1 MKMADGEEERERMA
15 AMARPVRQPMDS
27 GFTFDMLMGSV
38 DPMAESMIEK
48 FIREREAKLQ
58 YEQKFTQLV
67 SYVERGREGFSA
79 EEFVQKLREVATKAA
94 EAGHEDAPRH
104 QRNLARIE
112 KLPEKSA
119 TWETVRLIFY
129 DTEEDS

>member
-1 MKMADGEEERERMA
+1 MKMADENDERERMA
-15 AMARPVRQPMDS
+15 AMARPVRQPMDA

-48 FIREREAKLQ
+48 YIREREAKLQ
-58 YEQKFTQLV
+58 YERTFTELV
-67 SYVERGREGFSA
+67 NYVERGPEGFSA
-79 EEFVQKLREVATKAA
+79 EEFIGQLREVAAKAA
-94 EAGHEDAPRH
+94 EAGHVDSPRH

-112 KLPEKSA
+112 KLSEKSA

-129 DTEEDS
+129 DTEEES